1 MYMYTAARMALIA
14 GFDGVELH
22 AAHGYLI
29 DQFINDG
36 TNKRTDQYGG
46 TVENRCRLLNEAVH
60 ALVGVM
66 GAGRVAVRLSPTT
79 IVNGKQN
86 QMYVISRYVRCSVYT
101 CLFRVFSTQPRHHG
115 DVSDQF
121 AILSISLSLSLSRFT
136 GTMLP
141 AVRIQM
147 LSILMQ

>member
-1 MYMYTAARMALIA
+1 MYTAARMALIA

-66 GAGRVAVRLSPTT
+66 GAGCVAVRLSPTT

-86 QMYVISRYVRCSVYT
+86 QMYVNSRYVRCSVYT
-101 CLFRVFSTQPRHHG
+101 CLFRVFSTLPRHH
-115 DVSDQF
+115 VMF
-121 AILSISLSLSLSRFT
+121 
-136 GTMLP
+136 
-141 AVRIQM
+141 
-147 LSILMQ
+147 